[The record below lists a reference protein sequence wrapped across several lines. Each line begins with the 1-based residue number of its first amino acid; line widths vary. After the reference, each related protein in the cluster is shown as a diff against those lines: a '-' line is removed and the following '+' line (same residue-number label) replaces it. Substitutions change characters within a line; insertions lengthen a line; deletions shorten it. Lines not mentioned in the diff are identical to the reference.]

1 MLVSLSINTSNLQD
15 NPLRIIILKDIMK
28 KGDEISMDIEYYDG
42 RERKKRKSCMY
53 TIYDIIVSNRMSK
66 ILILYNKL

>member
-1 MLVSLSINTSNLQD
+1 
-15 NPLRIIILKDIMK
+15 MK